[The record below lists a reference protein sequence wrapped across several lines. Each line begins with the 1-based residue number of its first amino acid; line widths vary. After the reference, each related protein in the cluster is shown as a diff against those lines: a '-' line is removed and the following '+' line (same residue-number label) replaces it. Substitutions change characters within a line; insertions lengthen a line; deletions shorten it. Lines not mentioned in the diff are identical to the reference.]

1 MTDDAELLRLYAEER
16 SEQAFGEL
24 VKRYVDL
31 VYSAAIRRVGNDT
44 HLAEDVAQT
53 VFTAL
58 ARKARAIPSDVV
70 LGGWLYRHAC
80 LVAAQT
86 VRSESRRR
94 VREDH
99 AATMNALNADTD
111 PLWEQLA
118 PLLDEALQRLGV
130 HDRDAIVLRY
140 FQGQDLRGVGT
151 ALGVG
156 EEAARKRVSR
166 ALEKLREHFKRR
178 GLTLSTAAL
187 AALLAG
193 NAVTAAPSGVA
204 ASISA
209 AALAGVAVNGWT
221 ALTIFK
227 FMSMTKLKIGIAG
240 AVLAAGVA
248 TPILIEQQTLK
259 ALRQENQALATQNPR
274 MIKPDAEN
282 RNLSERLA
290 RAQQATTLS
299 QSQLHELLRLRGEVG
314 LLRKDSQ
321 ELARLRVAQSAGDR
335 DGKPTGTLK
344 ADSWADVGMDTPDAA
359 LQTFFWAA
367 RHRQD
372 DLVHRLIRWQKDDSV
387 PEMEGLEDLVTNLVP
402 ATIQLASELEGLRI
416 VSQSKETD
424 DTARMQVEFA
434 SGGQQPAKT
443 AQILLVKEEAQ
454 WKPVFHL
461 WSPHQGS
468 IIGGLEAP
476 ATPKN

>member
-1 MTDDAELLRLYAEER
+1 MTDDAELLGLYAEER

-44 HLAEDVAQT
+44 QLAEDVAQT

-58 ARKARAIPSDVV
+58 ARKARVLSNNVV
-70 LGGWLYRHAC
+70 LGGWLYRHTC
-80 LVAAQT
+80 LVAAQA
-86 VRSESRRR
+86 VRSECRRR
-94 VREDH
+94 VREDQ

-111 PLWEQLA
+111 PVWEHLA
-118 PLLDEALQRLGV
+118 PFLDEAMQRLGV

-178 GLTLSTAAL
+178 GLTLSTASL

-193 NAVTAAPSGVA
+193 NAVTAAPSGAA

-209 AALAGVAVNGWT
+209 AALAGVGASGGT
-221 ALTIFK
+221 ALAILK
-227 FMSMTKLKIGIAG
+227 LISMTKLKVGLAS
-240 AVLAAGVA
+240 AVVAAGVA
-248 TPILIEQQTLK
+248 TPILIEQQTVK
-259 ALRQENQALATQNPR
+259 ALRHEIQALSAQTQR
-274 MIKPDAEN
+274 LVELDAEKQ
-282 RNLSERLA
+282 NLSNLLA
-290 RAQQATTLS
+290 RAQQAKTVS
-299 QSQLHELLRLRGEVG
+299 ESQLHELLRLRGEVG

-321 ELARLRVAQSAGDR
+321 ELAKLRVAQTTGDR
-335 DGKPTGTLK
+335 DPKPTATLK

-387 PEMEGLEDLVTNLVP
+387 PEIEGLDDLVTNLVP
-402 ATIQLASELEGLRI
+402 GTIQFASELEGLGI
-416 VSQSKETD
+416 LSQSKETD
-424 DTARMQVEFA
+424 DTARVQVEFA
-434 SGGQQPAKT
+434 PVGDQPAKT
-443 AQILLVKEEAQ
+443 AQILLVKEESQ
-454 WKPVFHL
+454 WKPVFHV

-468 IIGGLEAP
+468 IIGGLEVP
-476 ATPKN
+476 SKPGN